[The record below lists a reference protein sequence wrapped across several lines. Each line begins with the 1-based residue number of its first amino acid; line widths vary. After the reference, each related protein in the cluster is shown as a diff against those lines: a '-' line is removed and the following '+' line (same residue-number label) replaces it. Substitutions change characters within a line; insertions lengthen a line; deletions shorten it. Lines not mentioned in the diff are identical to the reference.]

1 MLAHFFSLP
10 FLYLCLQKVYSK
22 GENVVKTVKYI
33 MYYNNNNDD
42 IVVITF
48 KLSNV
53 LQINDDSL
61 KHFSFSI

>member
-1 MLAHFFSLP
+1 MLAHFFSLL

-22 GENVVKTVKYI
+22 GGSVVKTVKYT
-33 MYYNNNNDD
+33 MYYNNNNGD

>member
-1 MLAHFFSLP
+1 MLAHCFSLP

-22 GENVVKTVKYI
+22 GGSVVKTVKYT
-33 MYYNNNNDD
+33 MYYNNNNGD

>member
-22 GENVVKTVKYI
+22 GGSVVKTVKYT
-33 MYYNNNNDD
+33 MYNNNNNGD